1 MQTCRDGM
9 AQTLFP
15 EVDSWINGANVPG
28 KPRAAMFYMG
38 GMAAYM
44 KELERIVESGYG
56 CFRFD

>member
-1 MQTCRDGM
+1 M

-28 KPRAAMFYMG
+28 KPRASMFYMG

-44 KELERIVESGYG
+44 SALEEIVKSDYAS
-56 CFRFD
+56 FRFDR